1 VSWLLDTCVICEP
14 GQKHPAARVLAWLD
28 EQPEEMLY
36 LSVLT
41 LGEIRKGIARLPAGT
56 KRRRLAHWLEHDLRE
71 RFSGRILPVDE
82 ETADLWGCLQAAAE
96 ARGRP
101 LPTLDCQL
109 AATAMAHGLTLVTRN
124 TNDFGTTGV
133 ELFDPWA

>member
-14 GQKHPAARVLAWLD
+14 GQKRPSGRVMAWLD

-41 LGEIRKGIARLPAGT
+41 LGEIRKGIARLPDGT
-56 KRRRLAHWLEHDLRE
+56 KRRRLAQWLEHDLRE
-71 RFSGRILPVDE
+71 RFAGRILPVDE
-82 ETADLWGCLQAAAE
+82 EAADLWGRLQAAAE

-101 LPTLDCQL
+101 LPTLDCQI

-124 TNDFGTTGV
+124 TNDFDITGL
-133 ELFDPWA
+133 ELFDPWT

>member
-14 GQKHPAARVLAWLD
+14 GQKRPSARVMAWLD

-56 KRRRLAHWLEHDLRE
+56 KRRRLTQWLEHDLRE
-71 RFSGRILPVDE
+71 RFAGRVLPVDE
-82 ETADLWGCLQAAAE
+82 EAAELWGRLQAAAE

-101 LPTLDCQL
+101 LPTLDCQF

-124 TNDFGTTGV
+124 TNDFDIA
-133 ELFDPWA
+133 ELERFDPWT

>member
-14 GQKHPAARVLAWLD
+14 GQKRPSARVLAWLD

-36 LSVLT
+36 LSVLS
-41 LGEIRKGIARLPAGT
+41 LGEIRKGIARLPAGI
-56 KRRRLAHWLEHDLRE
+56 KRRRLAYWLEHELRE

-82 ETADLWGCLQAAAE
+82 ETADLWGCLEGAAE
-96 ARGRP
+96 ARGQP

-124 TNDFGTTGV
+124 TCDFGATGV
-133 ELFDPWA
+133 KLFDPWV

>member
-1 VSWLLDTCVICEP
+1 
-14 GQKHPAARVLAWLD
+14 
-28 EQPEEMLY
+28 
-36 LSVLT
+36 
-41 LGEIRKGIARLPAGT
+41 
-56 KRRRLAHWLEHDLRE
+56 LRE
-71 RFSGRILPVDE
+71 RFSGRILPVNE

-109 AATAMAHGLTLVTRN
+109 AATAMVHGLTLVTRN
-124 TNDFGTTGV
+124 TDDFATTGV

>member
-1 VSWLLDTCVICEP
+1 M
-14 GQKHPAARVLAWLD
+14 AWLD

-41 LGEIRKGIARLPAGT
+41 LGEICKGIARLPAGT
-56 KRRRLAHWLEHDLRE
+56 KRRRLTQWLEHDLRE
-71 RFSGRILPVDE
+71 RFAGRVLPVDE
-82 ETADLWGCLQAAAE
+82 EAADLWGRLQAAAE

-101 LPTLDCQL
+101 LPTLDCQI

-124 TNDFGTTGV
+124 TNDFDIA
-133 ELFDPWA
+133 ELERFDPWT